1 LLITISIII
10 LMIFINAFYVL
21 AEFATVGVKKW
32 QIKQLADEGNRF
44 AIYLLPVIEDNR
56 KTDRYI
62 SICQIGITLS
72 SIIVGALSQAKI
84 TPVLTHALIKYGDSR
99 ESVALSIS
107 VIAVLMFFAIAQMLF
122 GEIIPKTIALQYPT
136 ACSVYTVLPMK
147 WSEFLFSWFIYILN
161 GSGIL
166 ILKLLRVPLTGHRHI
181 HSPEEIEMII
191 KKSYKGGFLE
201 TYEHNRLSKALKITG
216 ITARELMIA
225 RNYISAIPFDMP
237 VEKVLHEIKKSPYTK
252 LPVYRE
258 TIDNI
263 SGILHTKELVNRY
276 INGEKIHTIEE
287 ILKPAI
293 FIPETMKIDRLINIF
308 RKEHFQQAIVIDE
321 YGGTAGLITME
332 DVLVE
337 LLGNVAD
344 EFKHNIKKP
353 EKLTDGTIRLPGIIK
368 IGELETLIE
377 RPLKGNAITAGGY
390 IIDFLGRF
398 PQEGECLNIE
408 GVEFKIEKVSKN
420 KILSLIIKPCFSEQ
434 KDVIE

>member
-1 LLITISIII
+1 MFVTLSLII
-10 LMIFINAFYVL
+10 LMILINAFYVL

-32 QIKQLADEGNRF
+32 KIKQLAEEKNRF
-44 AIYLLPVIEDNR
+44 AMYMLPIVEDNR
-56 KTDRYI
+56 KTDQYI

-72 SIIVGALSQAKI
+72 SIIVGALSQSAL
-84 TPVLTHALIKYGDSR
+84 TPVVTSILIKYGNCQ
-99 ESVALSIS
+99 ESLALSAS
-107 VIAVLMFFAIAQMLF
+107 VITVLIFFTITQMLF

-136 ACSVYTVLPMK
+136 ACAIYTVLPMK

-166 ILKLLRVPLTGHRHI
+166 ILKLMNVPLTGHRHI

-191 KKSYKGGFLE
+191 TKSYEGGFIE
-201 TYEHNRLSKALKITG
+201 TYEHNRLTRALKITD

-225 RNYISAIPFDMP
+225 RNYISAIPAEMA
-237 VEKVLHEIKKSPYTK
+237 VEKIIQKIKKSPYTK

-263 SGILHTKELVNRY
+263 TGILHTKEVLNRL
-276 INGEKIHTIEE
+276 INNEKIDSLDS

-293 FIPETMKIDRLINIF
+293 FIPESMKIDRLINIF

-337 LLGNVAD
+337 ILGNVAD

-353 EKLTDGTIRLPGIIK
+353 EKLPDGTIRLPGISRIS
-368 IGELETLIE
+368 ELETLLGKHVE
-377 RPLKGNAITAGGY
+377 GDSITAGGY

-398 PQEGECLNIE
+398 PEEGECLNIE

-420 KILSLIIKPCFSEQ
+420 KILSLLICSEEQ
-434 KDVIE
+434 KDDIE